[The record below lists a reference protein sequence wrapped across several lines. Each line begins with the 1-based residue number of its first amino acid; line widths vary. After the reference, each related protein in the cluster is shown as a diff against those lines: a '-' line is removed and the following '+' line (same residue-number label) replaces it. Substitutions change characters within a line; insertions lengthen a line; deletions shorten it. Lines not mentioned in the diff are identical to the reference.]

1 MSKKNSQISNDELNE
16 TKSDDQ
22 ITGEPVD
29 SSVNPNGITID
40 NPTEDSEKNTVV
52 KDENVV
58 TTDSETPVV
67 EKPTPDTTVE
77 TPVTDE
83 QKPVTVVEKPTPDTV
98 KTPVADEQKPVTVVE
113 NPTPDTTVKTP
124 VADEQKPVTVVE
136 KPTPDTVKT
145 PVDKGIG
152 NKTQNDV
159 EPIKI
164 DEFKR
169 FYIRFGYSIDSRS
182 TTTRR
187 TLSTTEI
194 VKQFVKA
201 PTCFIAFETKE
212 DLKDFET
219 LLKIKT
225 IKVEDKEGKLVDF
238 PDAAKKHLIERVT
251 ELSKYWISRNSK

>member
-16 TKSDDQ
+16 TKSDEQ
-22 ITGEPVD
+22 ITGEQVD
-29 SSVNPNGITID
+29 SSVNPDGVTID
-40 NPTEDSEKNTVV
+40 NITEDSEKNTVV

-67 EKPTPDTTVE
+67 E
-77 TPVTDE
+77 
-83 QKPVTVVEKPTPDTV
+83 
-98 KTPVADEQKPVTVVE
+98 
-113 NPTPDTTVKTP
+113 NPTPDAV
-124 VADEQKPVTVVE
+124 EQKLVPVVE

-251 ELSKYWISRNSK
+251 ELSKYWINKNSK

>member
-29 SSVNPNGITID
+29 SSVNPDGITID
-40 NPTEDSEKNTVV
+40 DATENSEKITVV

-58 TTDSETPVV
+58 TTNSETPVA
-67 EKPTPDTTVE
+67 EN
-77 TPVTDE
+77 
-83 QKPVTVVEKPTPDTV
+83 PTPDTV
-98 KTPVADEQKPVTVVE
+98 ETIVNDQNPTTDVTDETPVADEQKPA
-113 NPTPDTTVKTP
+113 P
-124 VADEQKPVTVVE
+124 VVE

-145 PVDKGIG
+145 PVDKGTS
-152 NKTQNDV
+152 NKTPNDA

>member
-1 MSKKNSQISNDELNE
+1 MSKKNSQISNDE
-16 TKSDDQ
+16 TKSDEQ

-67 EKPTPDTTVE
+67 E
-77 TPVTDE
+77 
-83 QKPVTVVEKPTPDTV
+83 
-98 KTPVADEQKPVTVVE
+98 
-113 NPTPDTTVKTP
+113 NPTPDSVETP

-136 KPTPDTVKT
+136 KSTPDTVKT

-152 NKTQNDV
+152 NKTQNNV
-159 EPIKI
+159 EPVKI

-251 ELSKYWISRNSK
+251 ELSEYWISRNSK

>member
-1 MSKKNSQISNDELNE
+1 MSKKNSQISNDE
-16 TKSDDQ
+16 TKSDEQ

-40 NPTEDSEKNTVV
+40 NPTEDSEKNIVV

-67 EKPTPDTTVE
+67 ENPTPDSVE
-77 TPVTDE
+77 TPVVDE
-83 QKPVTVVEKPTPDTV
+83 QKPVTVVEKS
-98 KTPVADEQKPVTVVE
+98 
-113 NPTPDTTVKTP
+113 
-124 VADEQKPVTVVE
+124 
-136 KPTPDTVKT
+136 TPDTVKT

-152 NKTQNDV
+152 NKTPNNV

>member
-1 MSKKNSQISNDELNE
+1 MSKKNSQISKDELNE
-16 TKSDDQ
+16 TTSNDQ

-29 SSVNPNGITID
+29 SSVNPDGITID
-40 NPTEDSEKNTVV
+40 DATENSEKITVV

-58 TTDSETPVV
+58 TTNSETPVA
-67 EKPTPDTTVE
+67 EN
-77 TPVTDE
+77 
-83 QKPVTVVEKPTPDTV
+83 PTPDTV
-98 KTPVADEQKPVTVVE
+98 ETIVDGQNPTPDVTIETPVAYEQNPAPVVE
-113 NPTPDTTVKTP
+113 NPTPDATK
-124 VADEQKPVTVVE
+124 A
-136 KPTPDTVKT
+136 
-145 PVDKGIG
+145 PVDKGTSI
-152 NKTQNDV
+152 KKPNDV

-169 FYIRFGYSIDSRS
+169 FNIRFGYSIDSRS

-201 PTCFIAFETKE
+201 PTCFMAFETKE

-219 LLKIKT
+219 LLKSKT

-238 PDAAKKHLIERVT
+238 LDAAKKHLIERVT

>member
-1 MSKKNSQISNDELNE
+1 MSKKNSQIYNDELNE
-16 TKSDDQ
+16 TKSDEQ

-29 SSVNPNGITID
+29 SSVNPDGITID
-40 NPTEDSEKNTVV
+40 DTTEDSEKNTVV

-67 EKPTPDTTVE
+67 E
-77 TPVTDE
+77 
-83 QKPVTVVEKPTPDTV
+83 
-98 KTPVADEQKPVTVVE
+98 
-113 NPTPDTTVKTP
+113 NPTPDTT
-124 VADEQKPVTVVE
+124 
-136 KPTPDTVKT
+136 KT

-152 NKTQNDV
+152 NKTPNNI

>member
-1 MSKKNSQISNDELNE
+1 MSKKNSQISNDE
-16 TKSDDQ
+16 TKSDEQ

-40 NPTEDSEKNTVV
+40 NPTEDSEKNIVV

-67 EKPTPDTTVE
+67 ENPTPDSVE
-77 TPVTDE
+77 TPVVDE
-83 QKPVTVVEKPTPDTV
+83 QKPVTVVEKS
-98 KTPVADEQKPVTVVE
+98 
-113 NPTPDTTVKTP
+113 
-124 VADEQKPVTVVE
+124 
-136 KPTPDTVKT
+136 TPDTVKT

>member
-16 TKSDDQ
+16 TLSNEQ

-29 SSVNPNGITID
+29 SNVNPDGITID
-40 NPTEDSEKNTVV
+40 PSTEDSEKVTLV
-52 KDENVV
+52 KDENAV
-58 TTDSETPVV
+58 TTDSEIP
-67 EKPTPDTTVE
+67 
-77 TPVTDE
+77 
-83 QKPVTVVEKPTPDTV
+83 
-98 KTPVADEQKPVTVVE
+98 VVE
-113 NPTPDTTVKTP
+113 NPTPDAIETP
-124 VADEQKPVTVVE
+124 VDGQNPDTTDVTKTQIKDVKPGTPVTDETPVTTDSEKPVDEQNTAPVVE
-136 KPTPDTVKT
+136 KPVTPVNEVTGDTVITDNVKPSDKE
-145 PVDKGIG
+145 PVKL
-152 NKTQNDV
+152 N
-159 EPIKI
+159 
-164 DEFKR
+164 EFKR
-169 FYIRFGYSIDSRS
+169 FDIRFGYSIDSRS

-238 PDAAKKHLIERVT
+238 PDAAKKHLVERVT

>member
-1 MSKKNSQISNDELNE
+1 MPPSLPSAKAKFPKKNSYISDDELYE
-16 TKSDDQ
+16 TTEQIVDSTPDTITTENDDQ
-22 ITGEPVD
+22 D
-29 SSVNPNGITID
+29 
-40 NPTEDSEKNTVV
+40 PTTPDTTVETTV
-52 KDENVV
+52 TDENPV
-58 TTDSETPVV
+58 TSDSETPVV
-67 EKPTPDTTVE
+67 ENTTPDATDE
-77 TPVTDE
+77 TPVVDE
-83 QKPVTVVEKPTPDTV
+83 QNPTSV
-98 KTPVADEQKPVTVVE
+98 LE
-113 NPTPDTTVKTP
+113 NPTPDATVETP

-136 KPTPDTVKT
+136 KPTTDTVKT

-152 NKTQNDV
+152 NKTQNNV
-159 EPIKI
+159 EPVKI

>member
-16 TKSDDQ
+16 TKYDEQ
-22 ITGEPVD
+22 ITVESTDP
-29 SSVNPNGITID
+29 SVNPDGITID
-40 NPTEDSEKNTVV
+40 NSTE
-52 KDENVV
+52 
-58 TTDSETPVV
+58 DSETPVV
-67 EKPTPDTTVE
+67 ENQTPDAVETIVDGGQNPTTDVTVE
-77 TPVTDE
+77 
-83 QKPVTVVEKPTPDTV
+83 
-98 KTPVADEQKPVTVVE
+98 TPVADEQKPV
-113 NPTPDTTVKTP
+113 P
-124 VADEQKPVTVVE
+124 VVE
-136 KPTPDTVKT
+136 KPTLDAVKT

-152 NKTQNDV
+152 DKTQNNV

-169 FYIRFGYSIDSRS
+169 FNIRFGYSIDSRS